1 MFQLISRPAWSVR
14 KIEALMAESM
24 LHRLTTW
31 TRRLA
36 PLHREIALLILLS
49 VIAVAIFFGTRAFAS
64 SNARLRRRDSEVWL
78 DRGTDALA
86 RGDVTRAVQ
95 ALRRSAQVDR
105 TNEAV
110 DVLLASA
117 LEKAGDAAAAE
128 AVLLDRRTRTPDD
141 PEVNVALARL
151 EARRGR
157 VPDSVRYYQTAL
169 DALWSGDQAG
179 MSSRLREELIELLL
193 AGGQRG
199 PALSQVLVLAASS
212 PADPASQIQL
222 GQLFLRAG
230 DPRRALDRFRN
241 ALGADAQNVR
251 ALAGAGEAAF
261 ALRDYPAARIY
272 LSAAGTLDPERRRE
286 RDLATIVVTTDPL
299 AARVSRAERA
309 RRLNQLLDLAQ
320 TALESCRSTPPDTDA
335 LRDAI
340 DVARFPPTK
349 AAPPED
355 RDRFE
360 EGVMLANRAAKAATV
375 CGATAGA
382 GIDAAPLISALHALD
397 ESS

>member
-1 MFQLISRPAWSVR
+1 MFDAMLTR
-14 KIEALMAESM
+14 LMA
-24 LHRLTTW
+24 W
-31 TRRLA
+31 TRRLP
-36 PLHREIALLILLS
+36 PLHREIALLTLLS
-49 VIAVAIFFGTRAFAS
+49 VIAVGIFVGTRAFAS
-64 SNARLRRRDSEVWL
+64 SNASLRRRDSEVWL

-86 RGDVTRAVQ
+86 RGDVARAVQ

-105 TNEAV
+105 TNEGV

-117 LEKAGDAAAAE
+117 LEKAGDATAAE

-179 MSSRLREELIELLL
+179 ISSRLREELIELLL

-212 PADPASQIQL
+212 SADAASQIQL
-222 GQLFLRAG
+222 GRLFLRAG

-241 ALGADAQNVR
+241 ALGTDAQNAR

-261 ALRDYPAARIY
+261 ALRDYPAARTY

-299 AARVSRAERA
+299 AARLSRAERA

-320 TALESCRSTPPDTDA
+320 TALESCRSTTLETDA

-340 DVARFPPTK
+340 DAAKSPPIEP
-349 AAPPED
+349 APFDD
-355 RDRFE
+355 RDRLE
-360 EGVMLANRAAKAATV
+360 DGVTLASRAAKAATV

-382 GIDAAPLISALHALD
+382 GIDAAPLISGLHALD